1 MRIEELPE
9 VGGAQG
15 FFLPLP
21 PLERD
26 GPDEVDEDMVEK
38 AYSSKRGTRRA
49 CEKRFLAN
57 QREAWRKIWCGFFK
71 DCGCNG
77 DGACVIA

>member
-1 MRIEELPE
+1 MRASGPVRTEELPK
-9 VGGAQG
+9 VGGTQG

-38 AYSSKRGTRRA
+38 AYSPKRGTR
-49 CEKRFLAN
+49 
-57 QREAWRKIWCGFFK
+57 
-71 DCGCNG
+71 
-77 DGACVIA
+77 

>member
-1 MRIEELPE
+1 MSTEELPE

-26 GPDEVDEDMVEK
+26 GPDEVDEDMVEM
-38 AYSSKRGTRRA
+38 AYSPKLGTRRG
-49 CEKRFLAN
+49 CEKWFLTN
-57 QREAWRKIWCGFFK
+57 QREAWRMIWCGFFK
-71 DCGCNG
+71 HCGCNG
-77 DGACVIA
+77 DGACMIV

>member
-1 MRIEELPE
+1 MSIEELPE
-9 VGGAQG
+9 VEGAQG

-26 GPDEVDEDMVEK
+26 GPDEVDEDMVGK
-38 AYSSKRGTRRA
+38 AYSSKRGKRQG

-57 QREAWRKIWCGFFK
+57 QRETWRKVWCGFFK

-77 DGACVIA
+77 DGACFNS